1 MLWHLVKVQS
11 CGSQQVFS
19 QNLLSSGKHDSSAF
33 VSRVLS
39 NVIVIVS
46 LAPPDVR
53 WLPQCHASHL
63 QTASRYKVR
72 GSCAVTL
79 PGSQG
84 HFPGRPMVTF
94 PFVCLL
100 CSLLI
105 FIVMRFNGYTACLW
119 LMSLSSWF
127 FPSLVLL
134 DRCLDFGFGLFQS
147 VF

>member
-1 MLWHLVKVQS
+1 MKVQS
-11 CGSQQVFS
+11 CGSQQVFP
-19 QNLLSSGKHDSSAF
+19 QNLLSSRKRDSSSAF
-33 VSRVLS
+33 GSRVLS
-39 NVIVIVS
+39 NVIVIIS

-53 WLPQCHASHL
+53 WLPQGHASHL
-63 QTASRYKVR
+63 QTASRYKVG
-72 GSCAVTL
+72 GSWAVTL

-84 HFPGRPMVTF
+84 CFPGRPMVTF

-105 FIVMRFNGYTACLW
+105 FIVMRFNDYTACLW

-134 DRCLDFGFGLFQS
+134 DRCLDFGFGLF
-147 VF
+147 